1 MAPSPQPQPQ
11 LLLENYLK
19 QLRLPSFAELYQQ
32 LAQDAARTDLSYE
45 RFLLA
50 LVQEEVARRERNSVE
65 RAIRQAHFPVLKELA
80 DFEWSA
86 VPDLSKPR
94 VLELAQ
100 GGYISGAESV
110 LLIGNPGLGKTHLA
124 SALALAA
131 CRQGK
136 RVRFY
141 NVAGLVNELV
151 AAQQEYR
158 LSRFMAASL
167 KQHLIVL
174 DELGFIPFTSG
185 AAQLLFQFVAG
196 LYERVAVIVTTNL
209 RFAEWSSVM
218 GGDERMSAALL
229 DRLTHR
235 AHILE
240 LRGSSYRFRQQ
251 LKRGE
256 GEESGT
262 KVLRDL
268 EDSVLNSKES
278 NSISIS
284 TATATETKTES
295 EIEAKKPP
303 PPGVKEEKKEVVDEA
318 QNGD

>member
-1 MAPSPQPQPQ
+1 MAPAPQPQ
-11 LLLENYLK
+11 LLLESYLK

-80 DFEWSA
+80 DFDWSA

-100 GGYISGAESV
+100 GGYINRAESV
-110 LLIGNPGLGKTHLA
+110 LLIGNPGLGKTHVA
-124 SALALAA
+124 SGLALAA

-240 LRGSSYRFRQQ
+240 LRGTSYRFRQQ

-256 GEESGT
+256 SPGSEPVSQETRHLENSESNLKEINSSKSGTEKTSPGPEPELEPESGP
-262 KVLRDL
+262 
-268 EDSVLNSKES
+268 
-278 NSISIS
+278 
-284 TATATETKTES
+284 KT
-295 EIEAKKPP
+295 
-303 PPGVKEEKKEVVDEA
+303 D
-318 QNGD
+318 N